1 MNGKGRQ
8 LKRDRSFDQK
18 NLLVSFINKLFVR
31 CPRIDLLYTYC
42 LQIYVVQTIQVHC
55 FFLLRNSTIFLEKFQ
70 FS

>member
-31 CPRIDLLYTYC
+31 YPRIDLLYTYC
-42 LQIYVVQTIQVHC
+42 LQIYVVQTIPSSL
-55 FFLLRNSTIFLEKFQ
+55 FFSFTLNDIS
-70 FS
+70 